1 MSSNIKVGFRGYDLE
16 VEILYYSAGDA
27 GVISGPPENCYPPEP
42 EEVDWKIKD
51 DDNLVATL
59 IYDNDILH
67 EELTGYILEAIHQEQ
82 IAQLEE
88 EGDYR
93 YEAMKDR
100 EYD

>member
-1 MSSNIKVGFRGYDLE
+1 MSSYIKVGFRGYDLE
-16 VEILYYSAGDA
+16 IEILYYSTADA
-27 GVISGPPENCYPPEP
+27 GVTSGPAENCYPPED
-42 EEVDWKIKD
+42 EEVDWKIKE
-51 DDNLVATL
+51 DDNLASAL
-59 IYDNDILH
+59 IYESDTLH
-67 EELTGYILEAIHQEQ
+67 GELTTAILETIHREQ